1 MKQTIQIDGMT
12 CVACEAKVQYLLK
25 EEGGANDV
33 KVNLDTGQVDL
44 SIDEPLSLDQ
54 IKAIFQ
60 PYDKYTVSAGNIS
73 TTAIEKEDK
82 SVWTVYKPLLLV
94 AGFVALVASA
104 ATWKQ
109 DQANWMNWMQYFMA
123 GFFIAFSFFKFL
135 DLKGFAGSF
144 QMYDPLAVK
153 VPVYGKLYPFL
164 ELLLGL
170 MFLIDYNYVV
180 TNIATIVLLG
190 ISTIGVVESV
200 LNKRKIQCACI
211 GTIFDLPMSK
221 VTIIENSIM
230 IAMAIA
236 MLWIR

>member
-1 MKQTIQIDGMT
+1 
-12 CVACEAKVQYLLK
+12 
-25 EEGGANDV
+25 
-33 KVNLDTGQVDL
+33 
-44 SIDEPLSLDQ
+44 
-54 IKAIFQ
+54 
-60 PYDKYTVSAGNIS
+60 
-73 TTAIEKEDK
+73 
-82 SVWTVYKPLLLV
+82 
-94 AGFVALVASA
+94 
-104 ATWKQ
+104 
-109 DQANWMNWMQYFMA
+109 
-123 GFFIAFSFFKFL
+123 
-135 DLKGFAGSF
+135 
-144 QMYDPLAVK
+144 MYDPLAAK